1 MSAEELLTPRAATEV
16 VIRQERPP
24 LDRPDQLADE
34 IASHLSND
42 ASGLTTKLGLK
53 PVDYSAEIVQSGI
66 LLKFEGRVGQIE
78 ATVCC
83 DGSLKV
89 SVNGKTQGES
99 PDVEFAVSYLKKLI
113 SGKGLNKFEP
123 TSSDDASVLPLQNER
138 ETKAA
143 FKRRF
148 EYGVHG
154 HKDPADE
161 EDEREWANRKEE
173 EETPQKSPKIQEEEE
188 EEPTQLD

>member
-1 MSAEELLTPRAATEV
+1 MSTSEQLLTPSAATEAV
-16 VIRQERPP
+16 VRPERPP
-24 LDRPDQLADE
+24 LDRPDQLASE

-42 ASGLTTKLGLK
+42 VSSLTTKLGLK
-53 PVDYSAEIVQSGI
+53 PVDYSVEIVQSG
-66 LLKFEGRVGQIE
+66 LMLKFEGKVGKIE

-89 SVNGKTQGES
+89 AVNGKTQGES
-99 PDVEFAVSYLKKLI
+99 PDVEFALSYLKKLI

-123 TSSDDASVLPLQNER
+123 TSSDDE
-138 ETKAA
+138 ETKRA

-161 EDEREWANRKEE
+161 EDERLWANRKEE
-173 EETPQKSPKIQEEEE
+173 EETPQKSPKIQEEEP
-188 EEPTQLD
+188 EPTQVVKLD

>member
-1 MSAEELLTPRAATEV
+1 MSADQLLIPHAATEAAAV
-16 VIRQERPP
+16 VRQERPPP
-24 LDRPDQLADE
+24 LDRPDQLASE

-42 ASGLTTKLGLK
+42 VSGLITKLGLK

-66 LLKFEGRVGQIE
+66 LLKFEGKVGQIE

-123 TSSDDASVLPLQNER
+123 TSSDDE

-154 HKDPADE
+154 HAPPDDDE
-161 EDEREWANRKEE
+161 E
-173 EETPQKSPKIQEEEE
+173 PVKSPKIQEEEE
-188 EEPTQLD
+188 EPTQLVKLD

>member
-1 MSAEELLTPRAATEV
+1 MSAEELLTPSAATEA

-42 ASGLTTKLGLK
+42 ANGLTTKLGLK

-89 SVNGKTQGES
+89 SVNHGRVHES
-99 PDVEFAVSYLKKLI
+99 PDIGFAIPYLKKLI

-123 TSSDDASVLPLQNER
+123 TSSDDE

>member
-1 MSAEELLTPRAATEV
+1 MSAEQLLTPSAATEAIV
-16 VIRQERPP
+16 RQECLPSSPP
-24 LDRPDQLADE
+24 ASVLPLQNESDQLASE

-42 ASGLTTKLGLK
+42 ASGLVTKLGLK

-66 LLKFEGRVGQIE
+66 LLKFEGKVGQIG

-83 DGSLKV
+83 DGSLKI

-123 TSSDDASVLPLQNER
+123 TSSDDE

-154 HKDPADE
+154 HAPPDDE
-161 EDEREWANRKEE
+161 FEE
-173 EETPQKSPKIQEEEE
+173 EPEKSPKIQEEEE
-188 EEPTQLD
+188 EAVKLD